1 MEHGKK
7 KRKFGRE
14 TKQRKELM
22 RGLAESLILN
32 GKITTTQ
39 AKAKSL
45 KTYVEKVI
53 TKSRENKL
61 STVRDLSAKFSPKV
75 TKKLIQELGP
85 KFADRSGGYT
95 RIIHTPRR
103 PSDGS
108 RMAIIEFIN

>member
-7 KRKFGRE
+7 NRKFGRE

-45 KTYVEKVI
+45 KSYVEKII
-53 TKSRENKL
+53 TKSKENKL
-61 STVRDLSAKFSPKV
+61 SVIRNLSAQFSPSI
-75 TKKLIQELGP
+75 TKKLVQELGP
-85 KFADRSGGYT
+85 KFTDRAGGYT
-95 RIIHTPRR
+95 RIIHLPRR

-108 RMAIIEFIN
+108 RMAIIEFVN